1 MDENNKI
8 HTRRKAAEAD
18 SKRIK
23 ETQERMTQLMRGA
36 VNRIA
41 ASPDGQ
47 IFLNLIMRECG
58 YQEPS
63 LVLNPQTMDV
73 NINTMIINE
82 ALRGLY
88 VKLRRMIPDQ
98 YLKEI
103 EFMNLRKKAEE
114 IVLEQQGEAE

>member
-1 MDENNKI
+1 MDENTKI
-8 HTRRKAAEAD
+8 HSRRKAVEAD

-23 ETQERMTQLMRGA
+23 DTQERMTQLMRGA
-36 VNRIA
+36 INHIA
-41 ASPDGQ
+41 AVPEGQ

-63 LVLNPQTMDV
+63 LVLNPQTMDI
-73 NINTMIINE
+73 NTNTMIINE

-88 VKLRRMIPDQ
+88 VKLRRMIPEQ
-98 YLKEI
+98 HLKEI
-103 EFMNLRKKAEE
+103 EFMNIRKKAEE

>member
-1 MDENNKI
+1 MDENIKI
-8 HTRRKAAEAD
+8 HTRRKAVEAD

-23 ETQERMTQLMRGA
+23 DTQERMSQLLRSSVA
-36 VNRIA
+36 HIA
-41 ASPDGQ
+41 ALPEGQ

-73 NINTMIINE
+73 NTNTMIINE
-82 ALRGLY
+82 AVRGLY
-88 VKLRRMIPDQ
+88 VKLRRMIPEQ

>member
-1 MDENNKI
+1 
-8 HTRRKAAEAD
+8 
-18 SKRIK
+18 
-23 ETQERMTQLMRGA
+23 MTQLMRGA